1 MLAKGLNLDK
11 VLEASIINSDLDSG
25 SGLSD
30 SKRTE
35 RWPSG

>member
-1 MLAKGLNLDK
+1 MPGKALNLDK
-11 VLEASIINSDLDSG
+11 VLETSIINSDPHTG